1 MKKGIL
7 LYIISA
13 LIIFTTACSNDLDNK
28 NNKNNK
34 SDFKSDINSILD
46 LVNNSGI
53 SGVQKSYVI
62 HNKYMVDD
70 SQMSYDISDY
80 DIEIG
85 LLYKNENDK
94 VYASLENDESCAIK
108 DFDDN
113 DFTIYD
119 ISEKD
124 KCHKFYLLGND
135 INLVVIPV
143 NIETNEAYV
152 QGTVSNNYI
161 SLLVQENILDDGAI
175 NYKWYRND
183 EEISDSSVRIY
194 TITSDFE
201 DADYYVEI
209 LTNDGQSFKSE
220 PVNVKIDRR

>member
-13 LIIFTTACSNDLDNK
+13 LIIFTTACSNDLD
-28 NNKNNK
+28 NKNNK

-119 ISEKD
+119 I
-124 KCHKFYLLGND
+124 
-135 INLVVIPV
+135 
-143 NIETNEAYV
+143 
-152 QGTVSNNYI
+152 
-161 SLLVQENILDDGAI
+161 
-175 NYKWYRND
+175 
-183 EEISDSSVRIY
+183 
-194 TITSDFE
+194 
-201 DADYYVEI
+201 
-209 LTNDGQSFKSE
+209 
-220 PVNVKIDRR
+220 